1 MDPARNTPPA
11 PEMAGVRRLVPESAR
26 IWHGDHNLL
35 HCEVDNDR
43 YDGVFAVR
51 LFPIRHPEQF
61 VSLCYTDE
69 TDRVREVGVI
79 HDLSEFPEET
89 QSLIRRTLG
98 KHYHERIVERI
109 QRVRLEHG
117 LLFIDAKTDRGTEEF
132 IVPWRH
138 DRAEDYDE
146 AGKVLLDAL
155 DNRYVIPDMRGL
167 PERDRLELTRFI
179 YW

>member
-1 MDPARNTPPA
+1 MIDEPPA
-11 PEMAGVRRLVPESAR
+11 ARMAGVRRLVPESST
-26 IWHGDHNLL
+26 IWQGEHNLL
-35 HCEVDNDR
+35 HCDVDGER

-61 VSLCYTDE
+61 ISLCHTDE

-79 HDLSEFPEET
+79 HDLADFSEDT
-89 QSLIRRTLG
+89 QALVRRTLA
-98 KHYHERIVERI
+98 KHYHEQRVERI
-109 QRVRLEHG
+109 FRVRLEHG
-117 LLFIDAKTDRGTEEF
+117 LLFVDAKTDRGREEF

-146 AGKVLLDAL
+146 SGKVLLDAL
-155 DNRYVIPDMRGL
+155 DNRYVIQDMRKL
-167 PERDRLELTRFI
+167 PERDRMELTRFI